1 MLDLISNTEFV
12 LVLLLL
18 CYPPMKQKPDTI
30 FIVDYEQ
37 VLGRAGMSKHQLD
50 HKAEDCV
57 YDETADPSIINSF
70 AAAAYRFGHSLVQSI
85 FR

>member
-1 MLDLISNTEFV
+1 MGKGHVFSQYIS
-12 LVLLLL
+12 L
-18 CYPPMKQKPDTI
+18 CTVPLKHL
-30 FIVDYEQ
+30 IVDYEQ

-57 YDETADPSIINSF
+57 YDESADPSIINSF